1 MSETRAAHSGA
12 QINEFARGGTVL
24 FAAFV
29 GVGVNLASMVY
40 YSSGIWVRPWQEE
53 FGWTRAEI
61 GAQQS
66 ISVIV
71 MVLLATFAGQLI
83 DRYGLKKVTTLSL
96 LGYGVFLLG
105 FTQMTGALWQLYLLS
120 LLYAVF
126 GVASTS
132 LAFTRAVN
140 AFFVKHRGL
149 ALGISLTST
158 GVMAYAMPKF
168 MTPFVAENGWRAGY
182 VVMFLI
188 VMASLPIVYFLIKDA
203 PDEKTHSDAPPP
215 AQEGVSLQEALRTTV
230 FWKIAAIFFLIS
242 VAILGLIPA
251 FIPLL
256 QDAGLTPQK
265 AGGLAATLGL
275 SVMVGRLLIGF
286 VIDRVFAPY
295 VTAVVFT
302 LVALGCLSLGVGG
315 IGYAMAAAIALGFAV
330 GAEVDLIGYYTA
342 RYFGLAHYGSI
353 YGLQYSIFIFGAG
366 VSPIYTGYIWDVTG
380 NYDFALILAA
390 VLMVPVVVLALSLP
404 QFERD

>member
-1 MSETRAAHSGA
+1 MQSQQG
-12 QINEFARGGTVL
+12 NEFVRGGTVL

-29 GVGVNLASMVY
+29 GIGVNLASMVY
-40 YSSGIWVRPWQEE
+40 YSSGIWVRPWQDE

-71 MVLLATFAGQLI
+71 MMLLATFAGQLI
-83 DRYGLKKVTTLSL
+83 DKYGLKKVTTISL
-96 LGYGVFLLG
+96 AGYGFLLLG
-105 FTQMTGALWQLYLLS
+105 FTQMSGPIWQLYVLS
-120 LLYAVF
+120 ALYAIF

-188 VMASLPIVYFLIKDA
+188 VMASLPIVYFLIKDT
-203 PDEKTHSDAPPP
+203 PDDAAEADGPTQ
-215 AQEGVSLQEALRTTV
+215 AQEGVSLKEAIRSSV
-230 FWKIAAIFFLIS
+230 FWRVAGIFFLIS

-251 FIPLL
+251 YIPML
-256 QDAGLTPQK
+256 QDAGMTPQQ
-265 AGGLAATLGL
+265 AGGLAAILGL

-295 VTAVVFT
+295 VTAAVFA
-302 LVALGCLSLGVGG
+302 LVGMGCLLLGMGG
-315 IGYAMAAAIALGFAV
+315 IGYAMVAAIALGFAV

-342 RYFGLAHYGSI
+342 RYFGMAHYGSI

-380 NYDFALILAA
+380 NYDIALIMAA
-390 VLMVPVVVLALSLP
+390 VLMLPVIALALSLP
-404 QFERD
+404 KFERD

>member
-1 MSETRAAHSGA
+1 MQS
-12 QINEFARGGTVL
+12 QQVNEFVRGGTVL

-29 GVGVNLASMVY
+29 GIGVNLASMVY
-40 YSSGIWVRPWQEE
+40 YSSGIWVRPWQDE

-71 MVLLATFAGQLI
+71 MMLLATFAGQLI
-83 DRYGLKKVTTLSL
+83 DKYGLKKVTTISL
-96 LGYGVFLLG
+96 AGYGFLLLG
-105 FTQMTGALWQLYLLS
+105 FTQMSGPIWQLYMLS
-120 LLYAVF
+120 ALYAIF

-188 VMASLPIVYFLIKDA
+188 VMASLPIVYFLIKDT
-203 PDEKTHSDAPPP
+203 PDDAAKADGPTQ
-215 AQEGVSLQEALRTTV
+215 AQEGLSLREAIRSSV
-230 FWKIAAIFFLIS
+230 FWRVAVIFFLIS

-251 FIPLL
+251 YIPML
-256 QDAGLTPQK
+256 QDAGMTPQQ
-265 AGGLAATLGL
+265 AGGLAAILGL

-286 VIDRVFAPY
+286 VIDRVFAPF
-295 VTAVVFT
+295 VTAAVFA
-302 LVALGCLSLGVGG
+302 LVGMGCLMLGMGG
-315 IGYAMAAAIALGFAV
+315 IGYAMVAAIALGFAV

-342 RYFGLAHYGSI
+342 RYFGMAHYGSI

-380 NYDFALILAA
+380 NYDIALIMAA
-390 VLMVPVVVLALSLP
+390 VLMLPVIALALSLP
-404 QFERD
+404 KFERD

>member
-1 MSETRAAHSGA
+1 MQS
-12 QINEFARGGTVL
+12 QQVNEFVRGGTVL

-29 GVGVNLASMVY
+29 GIGVNLTSMVY
-40 YSSGIWVRPWQEE
+40 YSSGIWVRPWQDE

-71 MVLLATFAGQLI
+71 MMLLATFAGQLI
-83 DRYGLKKVTTLSL
+83 DKYGLKKVTTISL
-96 LGYGVFLLG
+96 AGYGFLLLG
-105 FTQMTGALWQLYLLS
+105 FTQMSGPIWQLYVLS
-120 LLYAVF
+120 ALFAIF

-188 VMASLPIVYFLIKDA
+188 VMASLPIVYFLIKDT
-203 PDEKTHSDAPPP
+203 PDDAAEADGPTQ
-215 AQEGVSLQEALRTTV
+215 AQEGVSLKEAIRSSV
-230 FWKIAAIFFLIS
+230 FWRVAGIFFLIS

-251 FIPLL
+251 YIPML
-256 QDAGLTPQK
+256 QDAGMTPQQ
-265 AGGLAATLGL
+265 AGGLAAILGL

-295 VTAVVFT
+295 VTAAVFA
-302 LVALGCLSLGVGG
+302 LVGMGCLLLGMGG
-315 IGYAMAAAIALGFAV
+315 IGYAMVAAIALGFAV

-342 RYFGLAHYGSI
+342 RYFGMAHYGSV

-380 NYDFALILAA
+380 NYDIALIMAA
-390 VLMVPVVVLALSLP
+390 VLMLPVVALALSLP
-404 QFERD
+404 KFERD

>member
-1 MSETRAAHSGA
+1 MQS
-12 QINEFARGGTVL
+12 QQVNEFVRGGTVL

-29 GVGVNLASMVY
+29 GIGVNLASMVY
-40 YSSGIWVRPWQEE
+40 YSSGIWVRPWQDE

-71 MVLLATFAGQLI
+71 MMLLATFAGQLI
-83 DRYGLKKVTTLSL
+83 DKYGLKKVTTISL
-96 LGYGVFLLG
+96 AGYGVLLLG
-105 FTQMTGALWQLYLLS
+105 FTQMTGALWQLYGLTVA
-120 LLYAVF
+120 YAIF

-140 AFFVKHRGL
+140 AFFSKHRGL

-158 GVMAYAMPKF
+158 GLVAYLMPKF

-188 VMASLPIVYFLIKDA
+188 VMASLPIVYFLIKDT
-203 PDEKTHSDAPPP
+203 PDDVAEQDGQTQ
-215 AQEGVSLQEALRTTV
+215 AQDGLTLKEAIRSTV
-230 FWKIAAIFFLIS
+230 FWRVAGIFFLIS

-251 FIPLL
+251 YIPML
-256 QDAGLTPQK
+256 QDAGMTPQQ
-265 AGGLAATLGL
+265 AGGLAAILGL

-295 VTAVVFT
+295 VTAAVFA
-302 LVALGCLSLGVGG
+302 LVGMGCLLLGMGG
-315 IGYAMAAAIALGFAV
+315 IGYAMVAAIALGFAV

-342 RYFGLAHYGSI
+342 RYFGMAHYGSI

-380 NYDFALILAA
+380 NYDIALIMAA
-390 VLMVPVVVLALSLP
+390 VLMLPVIALALSLP
-404 QFERD
+404 KFERD

>member
-1 MSETRAAHSGA
+1 MSNVRGM
-12 QINEFARGGTVL
+12 NEFARGGTVL

-29 GVGVNLASMVY
+29 GIGVNLASMVY
-40 YSSGIWVRPWQEE
+40 YSAGIWVRPWQDE

-66 ISVIV
+66 ISVLV
-71 MVLLATFAGQLI
+71 MMLLATFAGQLI
-83 DRYGLKKVTTLSL
+83 DRYGLKRVTTLSL
-96 LGYGVFLLG
+96 FGYGVLLLG
-105 FTQMTGALWQLYLLS
+105 FTQMNGPIWQLYVLS
-120 LLYAVF
+120 ALYAAF

-203 PDEKTHSDAPPP
+203 PEKDPNDPADDATMR
-215 AQEGVSLQEALRTTV
+215 QDGLSLQEALRTPT
-230 FWKIAAIFFLIS
+230 FWKVASIFFLIS

-251 FIPLL
+251 FIPML
-256 QDAGLTPQK
+256 QDAGMTPQQ
-265 AGGLAATLGL
+265 AGGLGATLGL
-275 SVMVGRLLIGF
+275 SVMIGRLLIGF

-295 VTAVVFT
+295 VTAIVFA
-302 LVALGCLSLGVGG
+302 LVGFGCLLLGMGG
-315 IGYAMAAAIALGFAV
+315 IGFAFIAAIALGFAV

-353 YGLQYSIFIFGAG
+353 YGLQYAIFIFGAG

-380 NYDFALILAA
+380 NYDIALILAA
-390 VLMVPVVVLALSLP
+390 GLMLPVIALALSLP
-404 QFERD
+404 RFERD

>member
-1 MSETRAAHSGA
+1 MHT
-12 QINEFARGGTVL
+12 QVNEFKRGGLVL

-29 GVGVNLASMVY
+29 GIGVNLASMVY
-40 YSSGIWVRPWQEE
+40 YAQGIWVRPWQDE

-66 ISVIV
+66 ISVLV
-71 MVLLATFAGQLI
+71 MMLLATFAGRLI
-83 DRYGLKKVTTLSL
+83 DRHGLRLVATVSL
-96 LGYGVFLLG
+96 AGYGVLLLG
-105 FTQMTGALWQLYLLS
+105 FTLMNGALWQLYLLS
-120 LLYAVF
+120 AAYAVF

-140 AFFVKHRGL
+140 AFFVRHRGL

-158 GVMAYAMPKF
+158 GLMAYLMPKY
-168 MTPFVAENGWRAGY
+168 MTPFVAENGWRAGF

-188 VMASLPIVYFLIKDA
+188 VMASLPIVWFLIKET
-203 PDEKTHSDAPPP
+203 PDEADGDEAAAP
-215 AQEGVSLQEALRTTV
+215 AQDGLSLSEALRNVT
-230 FWKIAAIFFLIS
+230 FWKVAGIFFLIS
-242 VAILGLIPA
+242 LAILGLIPA

-256 QDAGLTPQK
+256 QDAGMTPQQ
-265 AGGLAATLGL
+265 AGSLGALMGL

-286 VIDRVFAPY
+286 VIDRVHAPY
-295 VTAVVFT
+295 VTAVVFA
-302 LVALGCLSLGVGG
+302 LVGLGCLSLGVGG
-315 IGYAMAAAIALGFAV
+315 IAYATVAAVALGFAV

-342 RYFGLAHYGSI
+342 RYFGLAHYGAI

-380 NYDFALILAA
+380 NYDLALLLAA
-390 VLMVPVVVLALSLP
+390 GLMLPVIGLALSLP
-404 QFERD
+404 KFDRA

>member
-1 MSETRAAHSGA
+1 MQS
-12 QINEFARGGTVL
+12 QQVNEFVRGGTVL

-29 GVGVNLASMVY
+29 GIGVNLASLVY
-40 YSSGIWVRPWQEE
+40 YSGGIWIRPWQDE

-66 ISVIV
+66 IAVVV

-83 DRYGLKKVTTLSL
+83 DKYGLKKVTTISL
-96 LGYGVFLLG
+96 AGYGVLLLG
-105 FTQMTGALWQLYLLS
+105 FTQMTGALWQLYGLTVA
-120 LLYAVF
+120 YAIF

-140 AFFVKHRGL
+140 AFFSKHRGL

-158 GVMAYAMPKF
+158 GLVAYLMPKF

-203 PDEKTHSDAPPP
+203 PDNIDADDSPTV
-215 AQEGVSLQEALRTTV
+215 AQEGLSLQEALRTTV
-230 FWKIAAIFFLIS
+230 FWRVAGMFFLIS

-251 FIPLL
+251 YIPML
-256 QDAGLTPQK
+256 QDAGMTPQQ
-265 AGGLAATLGL
+265 AGGLAAILGL

-295 VTAVVFT
+295 VTAAVFA
-302 LVALGCLSLGVGG
+302 LVGMGCLLLGMGG
-315 IGYAMAAAIALGFAV
+315 IGYAMVAAIALGFAV

-342 RYFGLAHYGSI
+342 RYFGMAHYGSI

-380 NYDFALILAA
+380 NYDIALIMAA
-390 VLMVPVVVLALSLP
+390 VLMLPVIALALSLP
-404 QFERD
+404 KFERD